1 MSIHV
6 IEHAPT
12 YLDARSWIAEMVRVT
27 KPGGYVLVAAPDI
40 RDYGNY
46 FYDSDWSHG
55 YPTTPARI
63 TQIFYDLGVD
73 LKFSGSMHLGST
85 SKIAAVLA
93 HIINF
98 IIPTR
103 LIDQI
108 TSLIVKRP
116 LATGLKI
123 ALVWGLSMVIV
134 QKPKKSDSQ
143 ISE

>member
-1 MSIHV
+1 
-6 IEHAPT
+6 
-12 YLDARSWIAEMVRVT
+12 
-27 KPGGYVLVAAPDI
+27 
-40 RDYGNY
+40 
-46 FYDSDWSHG
+46 
-55 YPTTPARI
+55 
-63 TQIFYDLGVD
+63 
-73 LKFSGSMHLGST
+73 MHLGST

-123 ALVWGLSMVIV
+123 ALVWGLSMVIA
-134 QKPKKSDSQ
+134 QKPKK
-143 ISE
+143 